1 MMVKI
6 YAENP
11 APKHIKLVIETL
23 ASGGVVIFPTDT
35 VYALGCSIDQPRAL
49 DRIAQLK
56 GIKKEKANF
65 SFLVNNLSM
74 LAEFTK
80 PFDNSTF
87 RLMRKNLPGPF
98 TFILNANNKV
108 PKIFQSKKKTIG
120 IRIPDNNILTS
131 IIEEIGNPLVSTSI
145 HDEDEVIE
153 YTTDPDLIYEKY
165 KERVDLVID
174 GGYGD
179 NQASTVV
186 DCTGDE
192 PEIIRQGKGILEE

>member
-120 IRIPDNNILTS
+120 IRIPDNNILAS
-131 IIEEIGNPLVSTSI
+131 IIEELGNPLVSTSI